1 MAAGYPAPSPQ
12 PPLPIDAEMRLKLLV
27 DEYKEANAYCRNQD
41 LLTRTNNLVFMGFF
55 AAMTGLLERADDSMS
70 DSIIFCTLGIFGS
83 LLFAYVGIRSRSF
96 YLVYL
101 ERAHE
106 IEEMLTFDLLRR
118 GDRKV
123 KTWRIP
129 VLRVRLNNP
138 TVFLSIQIAAL
149 LYFTVRLIV
158 ILS

>member
-1 MAAGYPAPSPQ
+1 MVAADLSPSFTE
-12 PPLPIDAEMRLKLLV
+12 PLRIDAETRLKLLV
-27 DEYKEANAYCRNQD
+27 DEYKEAGAYCRNQD

-55 AAMTGLLERADDSMS
+55 AAMTGLLERADDSIS
-70 DSIIFCTLGIFGS
+70 DSIIFCVLGIMGS
-83 LLFAYVGIRSRSF
+83 LLFAYVGLRSRSY

-106 IEEMLTFDLLRR
+106 IEELLGLDLLRR

-123 KTWRIP
+123 KTYRLP
-129 VLRVRLNNP
+129 LLNLRLNNP

-149 LYFTVRLIV
+149 LYFLVRLIV
-158 ILS
+158 ILG